1 VRQIRLYVFKKER
14 RKKKWK
20 LGRTSYSGDLIFFV
34 GFPPHPNIFVP
45 MASSFHRE
53 WIGAEN

>member
-1 VRQIRLYVFKKER
+1 MFKKER

-45 MASSFHRE
+45 LAISFHRE